1 MKFTKSSP
9 KSSPKSVNQTQQRI
23 IEMILDN
30 PKVTQKE
37 MAEELNIT
45 IRAVKKSIKEMQEKN
60 ILERIG
66 GARQQY
72 YGNHQPSS

>member
-1 MKFTKSSP
+1 
-9 KSSPKSVNQTQQRI
+9 
-23 IEMILDN
+23 MILDN

-66 GARQQY
+66 SARGGY
-72 YGNHQPSS
+72 WKFGGRINGNGNDTSCY